1 MDFTKKDARGAA
13 EVAQFCHLRDQ
24 DTGKHL
30 HDDDGTPVGVMVLGA
45 MARSV
50 QEALRND
57 ARSKLQDTK
66 GKSKSEQNRALEDI
80 QKDLV
85 TSASKLTVGFQ
96 NVQRCETDANGKI
109 IYLDDGV
116 TPKNQ
121 WNAKAPEDCAWFY
134 DLNMFSTASLL
145 NPKDDEWQ
153 GLSFAQQVL
162 AFSNEASNYLGNA

>member
-13 EVAQFCHLRDQ
+13 ETAQFCHLRWPESGDYI
-24 DTGKHL
+24 T
-30 HDDDGTPVGVMVLGA
+30 DDGNDIGVMVVGA

-57 ARSKLQDTK
+57 AQSKLQDAK
-66 GKSKSEQNRALEDI
+66 GKSKAEQVRALEDI

-85 TSASKLTVGFQ
+85 SSASKLTVDFVG
-96 NVQRCETDANGKI
+96 VQRGDK
-109 IYLDDGV
+109 D
-116 TPKNQ
+116 
-121 WNAKAPEDCAWFY
+121 AKAPDDCAWFY
-134 DLNMFSTASLL
+134 DLNMFSTSSLL

-162 AFSNEASNYLGNA
+162 AFSNEAGNYLGNG